1 MIEFALVA
9 PILSLLLMGTVEIG
23 RFGYFAILA
32 ANAARAGAQY
42 GAQNVTTAGDT
53 AGITSAATQDG
64 QSLANWSGGVTPTV
78 LCSVSG
84 GAPAACVS
92 GGSGP
97 PTNTIYY
104 VRVQVTGT
112 FNTLLRYP
120 LLPAHL
126 PISGSATMRVA
137 SQ

>member
-9 PILSLLLMGTVEIG
+9 PILSLLLMGTIEIG
-23 RFGYFAILA
+23 RFTYFSILA

-53 AGITSAATQDG
+53 AGITNAATLDG
-64 QSLANWSGGVTPTV
+64 QSLSNWSGGITPTV

-84 GAPAACVS
+84 AAPAACS
-92 GGSGP
+92 SSGSGP

-112 FNTLLRYP
+112 FNTLLHYP

-126 PISGSATMRVA
+126 PVSGSATMRVA